1 MHGVLVCD
9 TGKLEEALEI
19 FSQAASIYR
28 GQNDLKGLAT
38 VRIQEADAFFGAG
51 KASEALKMSE
61 DALSMLTP
69 QEPRLELSAR
79 SIITESLIVLGRIS
93 EATSSHEAAE
103 HLFEMGG
110 DVAYFKAEYL
120 EAKILDARGHAR
132 ESEKRFRNAIDGFT
146 EAEVYK
152 PGLLARFAFFESLF
166 KRSALGKCARLCEE
180 TIELLERPDTA
191 HSQMPQVWKD
201 LLAAV
206 QAEILMEYHLAE
218 MRRYLA
224 RHWAVP
230 AAKVPD
236 FAQLRLQTPGDR
248 S

>member
-1 MHGVLVCD
+1 M
-9 TGKLEEALEI
+9 
-19 FSQAASIYR
+19 SQAANLY
-28 GQNDLKGLAT
+28 QAADDLKGVAT
-38 VRIQEADAFFGAG
+38 MKIQAADALFGADQ
-51 KASEALKMSE
+51 ASEALITAE
-61 DALSMLTP
+61 GAVAMLTHKDI
-69 QEPRLELSAR
+69 RLELLAR
-79 SIITESLIVLGRIS
+79 IVITESLIVLGRLS

-110 DVAYFKAEYL
+110 DVAYFKGEYL

-180 TIELLERPDTA
+180 TIELLQRPDTA
-191 HSQMPQVWKD
+191 HSQMPLVWKD

-206 QAEILMEYHLAE
+206 QAEMLREHHLAE

-230 AAKVPD
+230 AARVPD

-248 S
+248 P